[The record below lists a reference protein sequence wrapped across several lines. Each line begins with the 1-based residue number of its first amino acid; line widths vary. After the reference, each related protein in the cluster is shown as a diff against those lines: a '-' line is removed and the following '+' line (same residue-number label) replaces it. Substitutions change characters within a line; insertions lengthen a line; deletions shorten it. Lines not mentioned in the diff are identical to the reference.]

1 MPSLGDVKR
10 RIGSV
15 KNTKQI
21 TNAMN
26 LVSASKLQKAKSTV
40 AKTTPYFNEMRN
52 VAASV
57 VKNSKGINH
66 PFLIEKDG
74 KKVLI
79 ITITSD
85 RGLCGGYNAN
95 ISKEVFNFISDKEE
109 SLYVI
114 GNKGYDYFNRRKKN
128 IVGRLNG
135 VSENPTYED
144 ARKLGEFAVEGY
156 TNGDFDEVYVA
167 YTEFKSTITH
177 IPSIIKLLPV
187 DTNEFASDEDDT
199 AETNMSLMKYDP
211 SEEEVLTYIV
221 PKYINTVIYGALVA
235 SSTCEQAARMTAMD
249 AATENANEVIGSLTL
264 VYNRARQSAITQEI
278 TEIVSGANALE

>member
-52 VAASV
+52 VVSSV

-74 KKVLI
+74 KKALI

-95 ISKEVFNFISDKEE
+95 ISKEVFHFIEDKEE

-128 IVGRLNG
+128 IVGRING
-135 VSENPTYED
+135 ISENPTYDD
-144 ARKLGEFAVEGY
+144 ARILGEFAVEGY
-156 TNGDFDEVYVA
+156 NNGDFDEVYVA

-177 IPSIIKLLPV
+177 IPSILKLLPV
-187 DTNEFASDEDDT
+187 DTNEFASEEDDT
-199 AETNMSLMKYDP
+199 AETKMSLMKYDP

-249 AATENANEVIGSLTL
+249 AATENANEVIGNLTL

>member
-26 LVSASKLQKAKSTV
+26 LVSASKLQKAKSRV
-40 AKTTPYFNEMRN
+40 AQTTPYFNEIRN
-52 VAASV
+52 VVSSV

-66 PFLIEKDG
+66 PFLIEKEG
-74 KKVLI
+74 KRALVI
-79 ITITSD
+79 VITSD

-95 ISKEVFNFISDKEE
+95 ISKEVLNFIGNHEE
-109 SLYVI
+109 SLYII
-114 GNKGYDYFNRRKKN
+114 GNKGREYFQRRNKN
-128 IVGRLNG
+128 IVGTLNG
-135 VSENPTYED
+135 ISESPTYED
-144 ARKLGEFAVEGY
+144 ARKLGEFAVDGY
-156 TNGDFDEVYVA
+156 VNDQFDEVYVA
-167 YTEFKSTITH
+167 YTEFKSTISH
-177 IPSIIKLLPV
+177 VPNIMKLLPV
-187 DTNEFASDEDDT
+187 DTSEFSLEEESGSAL
-199 AETNMSLMKYDP
+199 SLMKYDP

-235 SSTCEQAARMTAMD
+235 SSTCEQAARMTSMD
-249 AATENANEVIGSLTL
+249 AATENANEVIGNLTL
-264 VYNRARQSAITQEI
+264 VYNRARQGAITQEI

>member
-52 VAASV
+52 VVSSV

-66 PFLIEKDG
+66 PFLVEKDG
-74 KKVLI
+74 KKALI

-95 ISKEVFNFISDKEE
+95 ISKDVFHFIQDKEE
-109 SLYVI
+109 SLFVV

-135 VSENPTYED
+135 ISENPTYED
-144 ARKLGEFAVEGY
+144 ARLLGEFAVEGY
-156 TNGDFDEVYVA
+156 NNGDFDEVYIA

-187 DTNEFASDEDDT
+187 DTKEFDSDEDDS
-199 AETNMSLMKYDP
+199 AEAKMSLMKYDP

-221 PKYINTVIYGALVA
+221 PKYINTVVYGALVA

-249 AATENANEVIGSLTL
+249 AATENANEVIDSLTL